1 MVLGN
6 RKFNKKSA
14 VTSDVPSKS
23 NINFDRTK
31 FR

>member
-14 VTSDVPSKS
+14 VTRDVPSTS
-23 NINFDRTK
+23 NKHFDRQRIT
-31 FR
+31 